1 MNRWSCFFMSIW
13 GLASTTDTLEVN
25 VRDRILKVCA
35 GLPLALAT
43 AASLV
48 QLSDYKWELVDHPL
62 PIKVE
67 TKGRKREEF
76 SHLAQIEI

>member
-1 MNRWSCFFMSIW
+1 MSIW

-48 QLSDYKWELVDHPL
+48 RLSEYKWEFVDHPL
-62 PIKVE
+62 PVTVE
-67 TKGRKREEF
+67 TKRRKREEF
-76 SHLAQIEI
+76 SHPCTEIKF